1 MVPITRGEK
10 GNDLCQ
16 GRILLSRARPRLLS
30 YFYERTEIGSGHGH
44 RTAGV
49 LVGPN
54 VKTSPADTSYMSL
67 SH

>member
-16 GRILLSRARPRLLS
+16 GLILLSRARPRLLS

-49 LVGPN
+49 L
-54 VKTSPADTSYMSL
+54 S
-67 SH
+67 